1 MTTLPHVSEPTFDP
15 EVLKF
20 DLPVLAVFVAE
31 WSTASKKQL
40 ADLAPLAAAHADRLK
55 VVEIDIDDNPTIVS
69 RYRILQAPTLLL
81 FKNGLEVARL
91 TGPAAPDRIEE
102 MIAPFLKR

>member
-1 MTTLPHVSEPTFDP
+1 MNLVNVTDNSFDAQ
-15 EVLKF
+15 VAKC
-20 DLPVLAVFVAE
+20 DIPVLALFSAKWSKPSQTVAGYL
-31 WSTASKKQL
+31 SGIA
-40 ADLAPLAAAHADRLK
+40 ADYAGRVK
-55 VVEIDIDDNPTIVS
+55 VVELDIDDNPTIVS